1 MVSICLFEDLHKPIA
16 GKINALQLWIIRD
29 IVDHADIRHAAGHFT
44 RLRIHYDQ
52 SGRLPRGQ
60 KQTVIRFIKKH
71 WENQVVLNAD
81 MVSRLV
87 KALRKL

>member
-16 GKINALQLWIIRD
+16 GKINALQLWIVRD
-29 IVDHADIRHAAGHFT
+29 IVDHVDTRYAAGHT
-44 RLRIHYDQ
+44 RVRIHYDQ

-60 KQTVIRFIKKH
+60 KQTVIRFITKQ